1 LLRAAFLSAA
11 SLAMILRVRTAFAI
25 AFVVLVASRL
35 TPLSLGVVVA
45 EETSLDVEV
54 SAGNIPR
61 VDSPVE
67 FPLPE
72 SLRDAKSFRLRRLDN
87 DTLVPTQRIAGTTR
101 LAWILRDKLPAGSV
115 RRYRLTTVEAAPRPD
130 QADEHRVSVVHD
142 DGRLTVAVG
151 EKPVLVYHTAVAEP
165 PKPIDAVYRRSGFLH
180 PLVSP
185 SGRVLTDDFPP
196 DHAHQHGVFFA
207 WVNTT
212 FSDRNVDFWNQ
223 LKGTGAVEHV
233 AVEETVSGPVF
244 GQFRARLRHLD
255 ITRPA
260 APRPVLDETWT
271 VRVYNIA
278 DPRIIDFESRQSC
291 AGGEPLVIHKYHY
304 GGMALRGN
312 RAWYDGQA
320 KGVVSAGP
328 ANAFSDFLTSEG
340 DRRANGNH
348 TRPKWVDLH
357 GRVDDAMCGIAVLGH
372 PTNFRFPQAVRLH
385 PSKPYFC
392 FSPMVDEPF
401 TIAPG
406 KAYVSRY
413 RLITHDGPP
422 DADELNRRWQD
433 YAEPL
438 TAQATGG

>member
-1 LLRAAFLSAA
+1 
-11 SLAMILRVRTAFAI
+11 MKIRVRTPSATTS
-25 AFVVLVASRL
+25 LVSLITLL
-35 TPLSLGVVVA
+35 TAAHPFCVTDA
-45 EETSLDVEV
+45 EETTVVIEV
-54 SAGNIPR
+54 SAGRISR

-67 FPLPE
+67 FPLPV
-72 SLRDAKSFRLRRLDN
+72 SLRGAKSFRLRRLDN
-87 DTLVPTQRIAGTTR
+87 DALVLTQRIAGSPDR
-101 LAWILRDKLPAGSV
+101 LAWILRGELPAGSV
-115 RRYRLTTVEAAPRPD
+115 RHYRLKVED
-130 QADEHRVSVVHD
+130 QPSRADDSAVDLGVGVVHD
-142 DGRLTVAVG
+142 DGRITAAIG

-180 PLVSP
+180 PLYSP

-212 FSDRNVDFWNQ
+212 FSGRNVDFWNQ

-233 AVEETVSGPVF
+233 AVEEAVSGPVF
-244 GQFRARLRHLD
+244 GQFRVRLRHRD
-255 ITRPA
+255 TTRPQ
-260 APRPVLDETWT
+260 APQAVLDETWT
-271 VRVYNIA
+271 LRVYNVA

-291 AGGEPLVIHKYHY
+291 AGGEPLVTHKYHY

-312 RAWYDGQA
+312 RAWYDEQA

-340 DRRANGNH
+340 LGRAKGNH
-348 TRPKWVDLH
+348 SRPKWVDLH
-357 GRVDDAMCGIAVLGH
+357 GRVDGNMCGVAVLGH

-406 KAYVSRY
+406 EAYVSRY
-413 RLITHDGPP
+413 RLLTHDGEPNS
-422 DADELNRRWQD
+422 DELNRRWRN

-438 TAQATGG
+438 TAALADD